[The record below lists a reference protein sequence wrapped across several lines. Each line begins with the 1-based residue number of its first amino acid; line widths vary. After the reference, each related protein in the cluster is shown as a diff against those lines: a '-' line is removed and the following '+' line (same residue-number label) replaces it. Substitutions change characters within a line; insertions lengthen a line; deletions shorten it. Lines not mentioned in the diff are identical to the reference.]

1 MAAAGTAVMVGT
13 TATATEPS
21 IFDRGPASA
30 GPFSLVAPVGP
41 LVLGGLRGR
50 GLGPIDLRVEPG
62 SAAAILGPSGAGK
75 SLLLRLVADLDPG
88 EGEVCLGPLRRA
100 TMPAPEW
107 RRRVGL
113 VPAEPGWWAPDVAA
127 HFSPDPKTINVARL
141 GLPADVMDRAVA
153 TLSTGERQRLALLR
167 ALARGPDALLLDEPT
182 SALDPVSIAAVA
194 ALLHDTLL
202 RGLVLV
208 VVTHDAAFAERLGAR
223 RHTLVAGRLAP
234 GHAA

>member
-1 MAAAGTAVMVGT
+1 MVGMAATV
-13 TATATEPS
+13 TATEPS
-21 IFDRGPASA
+21 TSDRGPASA
-30 GPFSLVAPVGP
+30 GPFSLVNPVGP
-41 LVLGGLRGR
+41 LVLEGLRGQ
-50 GLGPIDLRVEPG
+50 GLGAIDLRAEPG
-62 SAAAILGPSGAGK
+62 SATAILGPSGAGK

-88 EGEVCLGPLRRA
+88 EGEVSLGPFCRA

-127 HFSPDPKTINVARL
+127 HFPPDLKNVDVARL
-141 GLPADVMDRAVA
+141 GLPADVMSRAVA

-182 SALDPVSIAAVA
+182 SALDPVSIEAVA
-194 ALLHDTLL
+194 ALLHDTL
-202 RGLVLV
+202 RQGLVLV

-223 RHTLVAGRLAP
+223 RHTMVAGRLAP
-234 GHAA
+234 GDAA